1 MRISEGA
8 RRLNLNIA
16 DKGAGNYELVELFT
30 TQDGQWEPS
39 GKPFSV
45 PQWALSY
52 LPGFSSAGAATH
64 AFVRVED
71 EQRKPLKT
79 IVRFGSVPVAT
90 ASKPEMWAI
99 QQVSG
104 SYKPDLG
111 EHGAM
116 TIDFAEAKHKI
127 EGVGLPWNNHV
138 SLFAVYR
145 QIAEQPKPPVV
156 VPHPPSQPGVITVSI
171 DAVIEVEQLLQKLQK
186 AVDKLR

>member
-8 RRLNLNIA
+8 KRLNLNIV
-16 DKGAGNYELVELFT
+16 DKKSGKYELVEVFT
-30 TQDGQWEPS
+30 THDGEWEPS

-45 PQWALSY
+45 PLWALSY

-79 IVRFGSVPVAT
+79 IVRFGSTPIST
-90 ASKPEMWAI
+90 ASKPEMWAVE
-99 QQVSG
+99 QVSG

-111 EHGAM
+111 EHGGM
-116 TIDFAEAKHKI
+116 TIDFDSAIHRI
-127 EGVGLPWNNHV
+127 EGLGLPWNNHV

-145 QIAEQPKPPVV
+145 QVATQPKPPVV
-156 VPHPPSQPGVITVSI
+156 VPPPSQPGMITVPI